1 MKNYQKKALYL
12 LIFSTISNVS
22 YLYSQSS
29 DKSSIYEFFDNNVGR
44 DNLNINNGVL
54 HSEPFRPIADKH
66 RYYINEFNSG
76 SLGFEDEIYDNVLL
90 KYDIHQD
97 QLIFK
102 QNDQTDNLAIN
113 LIKDKVNFFSIKNK
127 KFVNLKSE
135 TLKFPGIVNGIYEE
149 SYVGD
154 LVSLYIKH
162 HKEKIKVFQSDGV
175 YYNFIYKNDYIIKY
189 NNYFYKVESEKE
201 VKKIFPSVK
210 KEINNYYKID
220 KKLERSDK
228 TQFMEN
234 LTKQINSFLKK
245 SST

>member
-22 YLYSQSS
+22 YLYSQTS

-54 HSEPFRPIADKH
+54 HSEPFRPIAEKH
-66 RYYINEFNSG
+66 RYYINEFNAG

-102 QNDQTDNLAIN
+102 QKDQTDNLAIN

-135 TLKFPGIVNGIYEE
+135 ALKFPSIINGIYEE
-149 SYVGD
+149 NYVGD

-175 YYNFIYKNDYIIKY
+175 YYNYIYKTDYIIKY
-189 NNYFYKVESEKE
+189 NNYFYKVDSQKE

-210 KEINNYYKID
+210 KEINNYYKVD
-220 KKLERSDK
+220 KKLEHSDK